1 MTEIGC
7 LAFLYTKK
15 KLRAPILLMIMTL
28 LKVLIGHLLAILP
41 SVRKDGIL
49 GNGLIADDVVGK
61 AQFIVTT
68 SMKQTH
74 DRFGA

>member
-1 MTEIGC
+1 
-7 LAFLYTKK
+7 
-15 KLRAPILLMIMTL
+15 
-28 LKVLIGHLLAILP
+28 
-41 SVRKDGIL
+41 VRKDGIL